1 MCWPTLL
8 HISPF
13 WRIEMIRQWMVCPD
27 YETAIPR
34 TEVATWP
41 GAGVCYGRATLGGG
55 NANRGALTGTGKKT
69 IFPVGN
75 FRPPIPV

>member
-1 MCWPTLL
+1 MCLPTLS

-13 WRIEMIRQWMVCPD
+13 WRIESIRQWMVCPD

-41 GAGVCYGRATLGGG
+41 GNMECYWKAMLGGG
-55 NANRGALTGTGKKT
+55 NANRGDLAGTRKKT

-75 FRPPIPV
+75 FCPPIPV